1 MRFSPALL
9 LSLMTLG
16 AGGATLATGLDWQP
30 DPGAVAVAPAPA
42 PQPVKTAA
50 AAPSGDAALLQALRD
65 RPPFTPGRRPPQQ
78 MVLAVADAPE
88 QAAEAIADLSVPT
101 VRGIALSGQSSV
113 AIVTLESESQ
123 RLHRVALGGEIGGWR
138 VSAIQRESVV
148 FNTETVQAKA
158 YLVKPG
164 EQPRVE
170 TTHHEAEIAEK
181 EDADSAK
188 LANGRHM

>member
-30 DPGAVAVAPAPA
+30 DPGTVAVIPAPA

-78 MVLAVADAPE
+78 MVLAVADAPG
-88 QAAEAIADLSVPT
+88 QAAEAVADLAVPT
-101 VRGIALSGQSSV
+101 VRGAATASGWVVSDLRTDRRQPLRRQSAARPRPLTGIGTALRQPLRGRRGRAIRAIRRWHAMLLHAYDTVRMHAGV
-113 AIVTLESESQ
+113 AQ
-123 RLHRVALGGEIGGWR
+123 W
-138 VSAIQRESVV
+138 
-148 FNTETVQAKA
+148 
-158 YLVKPG
+158 
-164 EQPRVE
+164 
-170 TTHHEAEIAEK
+170 
-181 EDADSAK
+181 
-188 LANGRHM
+188 

>member
-30 DPGAVAVAPAPA
+30 DPGAAAVTPAPA
-42 PQPVKTAA
+42 PQPVRTAGA
-50 AAPSGDAALLQALRD
+50 SPPGDAALLQTLRD
-65 RPPFTPGRRPPQQ
+65 RPPFTPGRRPPQPI
-78 MVLAVADAPE
+78 VLAVADAPE
-88 QAAEAIADLSVPT
+88 QAAEAAADLSVPT
-101 VRGIALSGQSSV
+101 VRGIAISGQGSI
-113 AIVTLESESQ
+113 AIVALESESH
-123 RLHRVALGGEIGGWR
+123 RLHRVALGGEVGGWR

-164 EQPRVE
+164 EEPRVE
-170 TTHHEAEIAEK
+170 TTRHESEIAEK
-181 EDADSAK
+181 EDADSAR